1 MPSFEKNKSS
11 GLWSCRFREPDPI
24 TGISRQKRL
33 SGYKTKKEAQ
43 YGYEDY
49 IKTRE
54 EEAARLIAEQAAS
67 EPNPLNM
74 LFDDLLAEYMAFT
87 KKRVK
92 ESTYYDLES
101 KVRNRLEPYFRGK
114 RIREI
119 TPKTISDWIENIEY
133 SHKSKT
139 WIFSTMSSI
148 YKYGARY
155 YDIPDIMNK
164 VDRPRDTS
172 PQKEMS
178 IWTPSEFQRF
188 IAEVDNTY
196 RLYFS
201 FLYVSGCRRGEALA
215 LTWDDIDARSVR
227 INKSVTTKTSSAAYL
242 VTTPKNK
249 GSIRKIT
256 VPEFIIDQLNAHR
269 EQQQSELGEAWM
281 PSLFVFGGVRPLPTT
296 SADRAFKK
304 AIEHAGVKPI
314 RIHDLRHSCA
324 SLLISKGISIVA
336 VSRQLGH
343 KNVEQTLNT
352 YSHMMPDDT
361 TMIYNAL
368 DKLGTFLGTEK

>member
-1 MPSFEKNKSS
+1 
-11 GLWSCRFREPDPI
+11 
-24 TGISRQKRL
+24 
-33 SGYKTKKEAQ
+33 
-43 YGYEDY
+43 
-49 IKTRE
+49 
-54 EEAARLIAEQAAS
+54 
-67 EPNPLNM
+67 
-74 LFDDLLAEYMAFT
+74 
-87 KKRVK
+87 
-92 ESTYYDLES
+92 
-101 KVRNRLEPYFRGK
+101 
-114 RIREI
+114 
-119 TPKTISDWIENIEY
+119 
-133 SHKSKT
+133 
-139 WIFSTMSSI
+139 MSSI